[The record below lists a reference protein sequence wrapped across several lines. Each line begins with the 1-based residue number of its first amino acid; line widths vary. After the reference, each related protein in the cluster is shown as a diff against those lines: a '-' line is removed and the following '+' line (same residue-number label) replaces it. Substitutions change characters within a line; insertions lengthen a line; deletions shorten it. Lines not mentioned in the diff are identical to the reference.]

1 MAELKIDRS
10 YRADTEDRHPRPLR
24 LKYDGQTNHQPAFL
38 EIDEAGR
45 VRVGIDHEI
54 SGAMPIS
61 VWHRRDIR
69 VGVNHDLTADDID
82 SLFDE
87 VEPLLERIHA
97 GHIIEWDG
105 ANHVGRLD
113 EDAHEAL
120 GMLEQIAG
128 EWEPT
133 PCYDEGEDLV
143 EQLPASAREWWEQ
156 LAPGQQDRYFELANV
171 EGIDCALEQIE
182 TDMQSEQTD

>member
-1 MAELKIDRS
+1 MTVTIDRS
-10 YRADTEDRHPRPLR
+10 YRDLGDRPL
-24 LKYDGQTNHQPAFL
+24 YHVYPGQERPQDAFVQL
-38 EIDEAGR
+38 GQGGE
-45 VRVGIDHEI
+45 VCVGW
-54 SGAMPIS
+54 SGEPSGNIPES
-61 VWHRRDIR
+61 VWHRQEIR
-69 VGVNHDLTADDID
+69 IGVAPSLTADDID
-82 SLFDE
+82 DLLDE
-87 VEPLLERIHA
+87 VEPLLKRVHA
-97 GHIIEWDG
+97 GHVIEWDG

-133 PCYDEGEDLV
+133 VCCDEGEDLV
-143 EQLPASAREWWEQ
+143 EQLPASAREWWGQ

-171 EGIDCALEQIE
+171 EGVDCALEQIE